1 MTMAHE
7 ILTPEE
13 FARRLKIGRSTLF
26 DWMNK
31 GILVPGKHYF
41 KVGRILR
48 FVWSD
53 EVVASLLESLSMSPK
68 SGQVSSKKSRPA
80 TAKDSINWDY

>member
-1 MTMAHE
+1 MAHE

-13 FARRLKIGRSTLF
+13 FAERLKIGRSTLF

-31 GILVPGKHYF
+31 GILVPGRHF
-41 KVGRILR
+41 MKVGRILR

-53 EVVASLLESLSMSPK
+53 DIVASLLKLSS
-68 SGQVSSKKSRPA
+68 VSIQSRQTSNKKSKPA
-80 TAKDSINWDY
+80 TPKDPVNWNF